1 MVGGGAVLRCS
12 GLGEMVPGKAVRE
25 SLLATTP

>member
-12 GLGEMVPGKAVRE
+12 GLGEMVPWKAVKD
-25 SLLATTP
+25 SLLTIVA